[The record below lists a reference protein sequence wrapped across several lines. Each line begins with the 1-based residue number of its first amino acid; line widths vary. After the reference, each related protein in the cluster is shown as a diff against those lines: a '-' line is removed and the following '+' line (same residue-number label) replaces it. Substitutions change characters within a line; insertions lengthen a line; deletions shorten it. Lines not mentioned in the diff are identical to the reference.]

1 MGRFAQGKYTL
12 KNEKK
17 YVGNGHPHYRSGW
30 EFAFMKACDEHP
42 HIHHWASESIKI
54 PYKCPVTSKSTVYV
68 PDFFIVYTDK
78 DSKQH
83 AELIE
88 IKPSNQQLL
97 EKVGSNKVN
106 QLQFIKNQAKWEAAH
121 AWCKQ
126 KGIKFRVVNEHD
138 LFHQGKKRK

>member
-17 YVGNGHPHYRSGW
+17 YVGNSHPHYRSGW

-42 HIHHWASESIKI
+42 NIHHWASESIKI
-54 PYKCPVTSKSTVYV
+54 PYKCPVTNKSTVYV

-83 AELIE
+83 AELVE
-88 IKPSNQQLL
+88 IKPSNQQIL
-97 EKVGSNKVN
+97 EKVGSNNVN
-106 QLQFIKNQAKWEAAH
+106 Q
-121 AWCKQ
+121 
-126 KGIKFRVVNEHD
+126 
-138 LFHQGKKRK
+138 